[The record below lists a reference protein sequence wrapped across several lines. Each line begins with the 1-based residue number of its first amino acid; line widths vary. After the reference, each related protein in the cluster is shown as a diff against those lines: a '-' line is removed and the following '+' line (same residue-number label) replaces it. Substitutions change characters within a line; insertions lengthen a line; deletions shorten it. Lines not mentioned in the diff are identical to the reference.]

1 MTNNADISVLGA
13 GVFGLVASIMIKKKG
28 LSVTVVDRN
37 FPPMEASSWA
47 LGRVDPLLETSSVNS
62 KKGKYNTENY
72 LGIELISIYW
82 HYLAGLWLYLYFFM
96 RYI

>member
-28 LSVTVVDRN
+28 FSVTVVDRN
-37 FPPMEASSWA
+37 FPSMEASSWA

-62 KKGKYNTENY
+62 KKGKYFSQLKAHDMVVN
-72 LGIELISIYW
+72 GSS
-82 HYLAGLWLYLYFFM
+82 
-96 RYI
+96 RRS